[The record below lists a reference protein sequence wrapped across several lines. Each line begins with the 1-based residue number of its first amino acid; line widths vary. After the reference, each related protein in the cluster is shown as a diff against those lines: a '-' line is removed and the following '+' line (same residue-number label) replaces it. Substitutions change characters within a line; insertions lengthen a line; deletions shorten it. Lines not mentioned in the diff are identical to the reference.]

1 VLNQVFALA
10 SITLVLPFVAG
21 DYTLILLLVP
31 MGFFL
36 IFLLEDVAQGRTPMS
51 MAKVLCFL
59 LPCAWIMA
67 TEPLLTLHGVF
78 KCIALL
84 LLLAASISI
93 PLPSTLFGE
102 TAIEEGEAVALASVQ
117 STRKT

>member
-1 VLNQVFALA
+1 
-10 SITLVLPFVAG
+10 
-21 DYTLILLLVP
+21 
-31 MGFFL
+31 
-36 IFLLEDVAQGRTPMS
+36 
-51 MAKVLCFL
+51 
-59 LPCAWIMA
+59 MA

-102 TAIEEGEAVALASVQ
+102 TASEEGEAVALASVQ